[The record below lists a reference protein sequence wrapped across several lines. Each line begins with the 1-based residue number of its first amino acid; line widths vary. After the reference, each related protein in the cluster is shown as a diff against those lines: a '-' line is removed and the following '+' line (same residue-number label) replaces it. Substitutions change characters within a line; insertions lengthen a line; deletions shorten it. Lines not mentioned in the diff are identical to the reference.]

1 MNRKSLV
8 LLISFLSLLFFQIFV
23 FNNMNIFG
31 FVNPMIYIVFLVIYN
46 FDSDQTL
53 FILICFLLGF
63 SIDFFSQSG
72 GAHTI
77 TSLTMSF
84 LRPILIRNSYGVTSE
99 IPVSFHTDTRRI
111 NKYTFLSLLFILHH
125 LIYFSIVFFD
135 WSAVHLI
142 LKNTFLTF
150 MFSLTL
156 SIMVLN
162 LFRKPNDS

>member
-1 MNRKSLV
+1 MNRKSLI
-8 LLISFLSLLFFQIFV
+8 LLISFFSLLFFQIFV

-31 FVNPMIYIVFLVIYN
+31 FVNPIIYIVFLVIYN

-77 TSLTMSF
+77 ATVTMSF

-111 NKYTFLSLLFILHH
+111 NKYTFLSLLFVLHH

-135 WSAVHLI
+135 WSALHLV

-162 LFRKPNDS
+162 LYRKPNDS

>member
-1 MNRKSLV
+1 MNRKSLI
-8 LLISFLSLLFFQIFV
+8 LLISFFSLVFFQIFV

-31 FVNPMIYIVFLVIYN
+31 FVNPIIYIVFLVIYN

-77 TSLTMSF
+77 ATLTMSF
-84 LRPILIRNSYGVTSE
+84 FRPILIRNSYGVTSE

-125 LIYFSIVFFD
+125 LIYFSIIFFD
-135 WSAVHLI
+135 WTAIHLI

-162 LFRKPNDS
+162 LYRKPNDS

>member
-1 MNRKSLV
+1 MNRKSLI
-8 LLISFLSLLFFQIFV
+8 LLISFFSLVFFQIFV

-31 FVNPMIYIVFLVIYN
+31 FVNPIIYIVFLVIYN

-77 TSLTMSF
+77 ATLTMSF

-125 LIYFSIVFFD
+125 LIYFSIIFFD
-135 WSAVHLI
+135 WTAIHLI

-162 LFRKPNDS
+162 LYRKPNDS

>member
-1 MNRKSLV
+1 MNRKSLI
-8 LLISFLSLLFFQIFV
+8 LLISFFSLLFFQIFV

-31 FVNPMIYIVFLVIYN
+31 FVNPIIYIVFLVIYN

-99 IPVSFHTDTRRI
+99 IPVSFHTDARRI

-125 LIYFSIVFFD
+125 LIYFSIIFFD
-135 WSAVHLI
+135 WTAIHLI

-162 LFRKPNDS
+162 LYRKPNDS

>member
-1 MNRKSLV
+1 MNRKSLI
-8 LLISFLSLLFFQIFV
+8 LLISFFSLLFFQIFV

-125 LIYFSIVFFD
+125 LIYFSIIFFD
-135 WSAVHLI
+135 WTAIHLI

>member
-1 MNRKSLV
+1 MNRKSLI
-8 LLISFLSLLFFQIFV
+8 LLISFFSLVFFQIFV

-31 FVNPMIYIVFLVIYN
+31 FVNPIIYIVFLVIYN

-77 TSLTMSF
+77 ATLTMSF

-99 IPVSFHTDTRRI
+99 IPVSFHTDARRI

-125 LIYFSIVFFD
+125 LIYFSIIFFD
-135 WSAVHLI
+135 WTAIHLI

-162 LFRKPNDS
+162 LYRKPNDS

>member
-135 WSAVHLI
+135 WNAVHLI

-150 MFSLTL
+150 IFSLTL

-162 LFRKPNDS
+162 LYRKPNDS

>member
-1 MNRKSLV
+1 MNRKSLI
-8 LLISFLSLLFFQIFV
+8 LLISFFSLLFFQIFV

-31 FVNPMIYIVFLVIYN
+31 FVNPIIYIVFLVIYN

-77 TSLTMSF
+77 ATLTMSF

-99 IPVSFHTDTRRI
+99 VPVSFHSDTEN
-111 NKYTFLSLLFILHH
+111 NKYTFLSLIFILHH
-125 LIYFSIVFFD
+125 LIYFSVVFF
-135 WSAVHLI
+135 
-142 LKNTFLTF
+142 T
-150 MFSLTL
+150 
-156 SIMVLN
+156 
-162 LFRKPNDS
+162 

>member
-1 MNRKSLV
+1 MNRKSLI
-8 LLISFLSLLFFQIFV
+8 LLISFFSLLFFQIFV

-125 LIYFSIVFFD
+125 LIYFSIIFFD
-135 WSAVHLI
+135 WTAIHLI

-162 LFRKPNDS
+162 LYRKPNDS

>member
-1 MNRKSLV
+1 MNRKSLI
-8 LLISFLSLLFFQIFV
+8 LLISFFSLLFFQIFV

-31 FVNPMIYIVFLVIYN
+31 FVNPIIYIVFLVIYN

-125 LIYFSIVFFD
+125 LIYFSIIFFD
-135 WSAVHLI
+135 WTAIHLI

-162 LFRKPNDS
+162 LYRKPNDS

>member
-1 MNRKSLV
+1 MNRKSLI
-8 LLISFLSLLFFQIFV
+8 LLIAYFRILFFQIFV

-99 IPVSFHTDTRRI
+99 IPISFHTDTRRI

-135 WSAVHLI
+135 LSAVHLI

>member
-1 MNRKSLV
+1 MNRKSLI
-8 LLISFLSLLFFQIFV
+8 LLISFFSLVFFQIFV

-31 FVNPMIYIVFLVIYN
+31 FVNPIIYIVFLVIYN

-63 SIDFFSQSG
+63 STDFFSQSG

-77 TSLTMSF
+77 ATLTMSF

-99 IPVSFHTDTRRI
+99 IPISFHTDTRRI

-125 LIYFSIVFFD
+125 LIYFSIIFFD
-135 WSAVHLI
+135 WTAIHLI

-162 LFRKPNDS
+162 LYRKPNDS

>member
-1 MNRKSLV
+1 MNRKSLI
-8 LLISFLSLLFFQIFV
+8 LLISFFSLVFFQIFV

-31 FVNPMIYIVFLVIYN
+31 FVNPIIYIVFLVIYS

-77 TSLTMSF
+77 ATLTMSF

-99 IPVSFHTDTRRI
+99 IPVSFHTDARRI

-125 LIYFSIVFFD
+125 LIYFSIIFFD
-135 WSAVHLI
+135 WTAIHLI

-162 LFRKPNDS
+162 LYRKPNDS

>member
-1 MNRKSLV
+1 MNRKSLI
-8 LLISFLSLLFFQIFV
+8 LLISFFTLLFFQIFI
-23 FNNMNIFG
+23 FSNMNIFG
-31 FVNPMIYIVFLVIYN
+31 FVNPMIYIVFLVFYN
-46 FDSDQTL
+46 FDSDQSL

-63 SIDFFSQSG
+63 STDFFSQSG

-77 TSLTMSF
+77 ATLTMSF

-99 IPVSFHTDTRRI
+99 IPISFHSDTRRI

-135 WSAVHLI
+135 WNAVDLI

-162 LFRKPNDS
+162 LYRKPNDS